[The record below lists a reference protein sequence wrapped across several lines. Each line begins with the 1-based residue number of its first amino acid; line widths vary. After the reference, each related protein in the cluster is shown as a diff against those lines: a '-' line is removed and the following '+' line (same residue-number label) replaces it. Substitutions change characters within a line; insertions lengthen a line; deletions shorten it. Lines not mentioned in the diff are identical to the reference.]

1 MSKSV
6 IIIGAGV
13 VGLACGRELSK
24 KGYEPQFGARPIKR
38 LMQKEI
44 LNGLSKELLEGKI
57 KEGDIIL
64 IDSFDDNI
72 VFRKNDNKEINLKID
87 EKVNI

>member
-1 MSKSV
+1 MPQN
-6 IIIGAGV
+6 IYP
-13 VGLACGRELSK
+13 K

-57 KEGDIIL
+57 KEGDNIL
-64 IDSFDDNI
+64 IDSFDENI
-72 VFRKNDNKEINLKID
+72 VFRKNENKEINIKID
-87 EKVNI
+87 EKVNV